1 MDLGLGGQG
10 WFHGFGGFEAFVAGM
25 LGERWIQGLLNGAA
39 SNGIKPKG
47 IRCGLDWVRKV

>member
-10 WFHGFGGFEAFVAGM
+10 WFHGFGGFKAFVAGM